1 MEGQKPEPIEE
12 LRKRYKDE
20 WLVVLVT
27 KHDRYGLP
35 SEGILLA
42 RCPDKYKV
50 HETILALREH
60 GEKGELYS
68 FFTGPTIP
76 EGWGAVLHAADTL

>member
-42 RCPDKYKV
+42 RCPDKKTAWEFAASV
-50 HETILALREH
+50 D
-60 GEKGELYS
+60 GELYV
-68 FFTGPTIP
+68 FFAGPTIP
-76 EGWGAVLHAADTL
+76 EGWGAVLHAAHAL